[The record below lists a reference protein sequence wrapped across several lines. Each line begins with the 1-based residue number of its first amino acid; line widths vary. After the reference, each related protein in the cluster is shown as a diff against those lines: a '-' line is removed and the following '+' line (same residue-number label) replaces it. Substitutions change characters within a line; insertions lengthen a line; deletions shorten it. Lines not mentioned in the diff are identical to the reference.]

1 MVNNMIPIIVLVILI
16 IAGVTT
22 IIILRKISMNNDIKK
37 RIEDSKRQ
45 ANKKEMGFK
54 VSKKSIL
61 GQVFSIGNAIVK
73 KRKQNQNKRK
83 KSKK

>member
-1 MVNNMIPIIVLVILI
+1 
-16 IAGVTT
+16 
-22 IIILRKISMNNDIKK
+22 
-37 RIEDSKRQ
+37 
-45 ANKKEMGFK
+45 MGFK

>member
-37 RIEDSKRQ
+37 RIEDSKR
-45 ANKKEMGFK
+45 
-54 VSKKSIL
+54 
-61 GQVFSIGNAIVK
+61 
-73 KRKQNQNKRK
+73 
-83 KSKK
+83 